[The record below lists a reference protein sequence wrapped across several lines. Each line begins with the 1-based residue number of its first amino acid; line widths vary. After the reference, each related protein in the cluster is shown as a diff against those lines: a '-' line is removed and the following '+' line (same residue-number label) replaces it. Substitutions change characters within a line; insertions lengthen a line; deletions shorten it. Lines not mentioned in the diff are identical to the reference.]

1 MMSSCW
7 WHQHSFVVEFDEFS
21 REKPVQ
27 WEEVFISKNSYHYVN
42 RRLYNPS
49 SLSRAVN
56 LLINSGGQI
65 IKSVTFFLTVS
76 VVDEK
81 NKKEKEGFVVMIV
94 ELFFLVS
101 GCIQSSIQINN
112 LDVWG
117 FFFFFCVVTCF
128 RWRKECFPTDQN
140 SYQSPFVV

>member
-1 MMSSCW
+1 MSSCW
-7 WHQHSFVVEFDEFS
+7 WHQHSCVVEFDEFS

-27 WEEVFISKNSYHYVN
+27 REEVFISKNSYHYVK
-42 RRLYNPS
+42 RRLNNS
-49 SLSRAVN
+49 SSFISWAVT
-56 LLINSGGQI
+56 LLIYSGGQI
-65 IKSVTFFLTVS
+65 TKSVTFFLTVS

-81 NKKEKEGFVVMIV
+81 NKKRKRGICCHDCR
-94 ELFFLVS
+94 VS

-117 FFFFFCVVTCF
+117 FIFFCVVTCF